1 MDMEV
6 LIFVILA
13 DFWIAAFLILI
24 GIVIGKAH
32 SAYNQESHKNV
43 PGDVLQGDSDIRIY
57 HRGDY
62 HKFDCFVGNVH
73 GEKSRG
79 CNSGSSCYRDGSS
92 CYRDGKITDECTVN
106 ALRQIRRDMR
116 MMLSQTEK
124 DALEN
129 SADTI
134 EMMLEFRP
142 TILSMIDTEESLI
155 RLCALTGMSTDDIET
170 AIMKGNI
177 QVITREEHEKMHKG
191 IK

>member
-1 MDMEV
+1 
-6 LIFVILA
+6 
-13 DFWIAAFLILI
+13 
-24 GIVIGKAH
+24 
-32 SAYNQESHKNV
+32 
-43 PGDVLQGDSDIRIY
+43 
-57 HRGDY
+57 
-62 HKFDCFVGNVH
+62 
-73 GEKSRG
+73 
-79 CNSGSSCYRDGSS
+79 
-92 CYRDGKITDECTVN
+92 
-106 ALRQIRRDMR
+106 MR